1 MASTNSTEH
10 LQLNQWSGTDRPKM
24 ADFNAD
30 NQKID
35 GALHAHTA
43 DGAAHVSAQERAAWT
58 GAVPV
63 LGSYE
68 GDGQPM
74 QEISLGFSPAFGIV
88 FAAGENPF
96 QPVDQTT
103 VALRAAFLA
112 GGGSSQAALVTET
125 GFSVLSSATPSP
137 DGSPPSTRRASPIN
151 IWSFAKKEGRRGAP
165 PLFFA
170 GKISC
175 GVLHFFKKDA
185 IITCTV

>member
-88 FAAGENPF
+88 FAAGKNPF

-125 GFSVLSSATPSP
+125 GFSVLSSATPVS
-137 DGSPPSTRRASPIN
+137 
-151 IWSFAKKEGRRGAP
+151 GRVAA
-165 PLFFA
+165 LNEA
-170 GKISC
+170 G
-175 GVLHFFKKDA
+175 VTYQYLVFR
-185 IITCTV
+185 

>member
-112 GGGSSQAALVTET
+112 GGRFFTGRAGHRDGVFGAQFGNARLRTVAALNEAGVTYQYLV
-125 GFSVLSSATPSP
+125 F
-137 DGSPPSTRRASPIN
+137 R
-151 IWSFAKKEGRRGAP
+151 
-165 PLFFA
+165 
-170 GKISC
+170 
-175 GVLHFFKKDA
+175 
-185 IITCTV
+185 

>member
-1 MASTNSTEH
+1 M
-10 LQLNQWSGTDRPKM
+10 
-24 ADFNAD
+24 
-30 NQKID
+30 
-35 GALHAHTA
+35 
-43 DGAAHVSAQERAAWT
+43 
-58 GAVPV
+58 

-125 GFSVLSSATPSP
+125 GFSVLSSAAPVS
-137 DGSPPSTRRASPIN
+137 GRSPPSTRRASPIN
-151 IWSFAKKEGRRGAP
+151 IWSFAKKEGGAVRRP
-165 PLFFA
+165 SFLQEKFLA
-170 GKISC
+170 GYCIFS
-175 GVLHFFKKDA
+175 KKMLS
-185 IITCTV
+185 

>member
-1 MASTNSTEH
+1 MSSSGKTSNYG
-10 LQLNQWSGTDRPKM
+10 LNQWIGMDKPKM

-30 NQKID
+30 NQKVD
-35 GALHAHTA
+35 GALHAHAT
-43 DGAAHVSAQERAAWT
+43 DETAHVSAQEREVWS

-63 LGSYE
+63 LGSYR
-68 GDGQPM
+68 GDGNPT

-125 GFSVLSSATPSP
+125 GFSVLSSATPVS
-137 DGSPPSTRRASPIN
+137 
-151 IWSFAKKEGRRGAP
+151 GRVAA
-165 PLFFA
+165 LNEA
-170 GKISC
+170 G
-175 GVLHFFKKDA
+175 VTYQYLVFR
-185 IITCTV
+185 

>member
-1 MASTNSTEH
+1 M
-10 LQLNQWSGTDRPKM
+10 
-24 ADFNAD
+24 
-30 NQKID
+30 D
-35 GALHAHTA
+35 GSL
-43 DGAAHVSAQERAAWT
+43 
-58 GAVPV
+58 PV

-125 GFSVLSSATPSP
+125 GFSVLSSATPVS
-137 DGSPPSTRRASPIN
+137 
-151 IWSFAKKEGRRGAP
+151 GRVAA
-165 PLFFA
+165 LNEA
-170 GKISC
+170 G
-175 GVLHFFKKDA
+175 VTYQYLVFR
-185 IITCTV
+185 